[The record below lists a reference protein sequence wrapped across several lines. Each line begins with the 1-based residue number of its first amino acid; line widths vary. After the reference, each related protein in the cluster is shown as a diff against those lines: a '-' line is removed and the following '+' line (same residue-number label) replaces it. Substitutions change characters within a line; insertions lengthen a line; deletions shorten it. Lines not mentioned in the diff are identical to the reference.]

1 MTLIKSVAFDM
12 EGTIIDVEI
21 AHHRAHQEAAK
32 EVGVIL
38 SIDDSLRR
46 LPHFIG
52 GPDEEVAKDIAKIAS
67 EQGIEIDYRQI
78 HESKKRHYDLILP
91 TLTIKPREGFLDF
104 FTAIKELGLR
114 YTIGSL
120 TNEKQALTLL
130 EQSGL
135 GKLFGY
141 ENIVLREHVA
151 RPKPAPD
158 VWIETASRA
167 SVSPDSQL
175 VCEDSPRGIQG
186 AVEIGAYCIGMPTY
200 HHPDVIKSLVDAGAK
215 RVFLQWN
222 EINPENLIRNINR
235 ERL

>member
-1 MTLIKSVAFDM
+1 MPTIKSVAFDM
-12 EGTIIDVEI
+12 EGTIVDAEI
-21 AHHRAHQEAAK
+21 AHHQAHREAAR

-38 SIDDSLRR
+38 SIEDCVAR

-52 GPDEEVAKDIAKIAS
+52 GPDEEVAKDIAKL
-67 EQGIEIDYRQI
+67 GVDLGLEIDYHRI
-78 HESKKRHYDLILP
+78 LESKKHHYNLILP

-104 FTAIKELGLR
+104 FAAIQDLGLR

-120 TNEKQALTLL
+120 TNEKQAAILL
-130 EQSGL
+130 EKSGL
-135 GKLFGY
+135 GRLFGY

-158 VWIETASRA
+158 VWIETARRA
-167 SVSPDSQL
+167 GVSPESQL

-186 AVEIGAYCIGMPTY
+186 AVEVNAYAIGMPTY
-200 HHPDVIKSLVDAGAK
+200 HRPDVIKSLIDAGAK
-215 RVFLQWN
+215 RVFLHWN
-222 EINPENLIRNINR
+222 EINPYDLITNINR